1 MSLAGC
7 LTGESAQ
14 DVVRL
19 EVLERQDRNLK
30 RLQHLFDAVHLGPHL
45 IGHGVASRL
54 VLLELFVA
62 KGIALVKCYRY
73 PVGPVVAQNAEQLT
87 KEAEHGRGWFPARG
101 YQGCFHTEKRTKC
114 LGMTINEQIGRHCL
128 SPF

>member
-1 MSLAGC
+1 MSLAGS

-19 EVLERQDRNLK
+19 EVLERQDGNLQ

-54 VLLELFVA
+54 VLLEFLVTE
-62 KGIALVKCYRY
+62 GIALVKCYCY
-73 PVGPVVAQNAEQLT
+73 PVGPVIAQNAEQLT
-87 KEAEHGRGWFPARG
+87 KEAEHGRRWFPARG
-101 YQGCFHTEKRTKC
+101 YQRCFNAEK
-114 LGMTINEQIGRHCL
+114 GWE
-128 SPF
+128 